1 MKYIVVATK
10 AADRDMACRRLAR
23 MFPVCLRSNMKIRID
38 TIWLATDP
46 MHTRASIETSQARVV
61 SVFGVAQAHYA
72 YLFSYRRTTRIKVL
86 GHDGLE
92 SAWRLGKI
100 SGMTSLPSIYRLNPE
115 QLRRYSAQFV
125 HRVENLDQK
134 IEQ

>member
-1 MKYIVVATK
+1 M
-10 AADRDMACRRLAR
+10 
-23 MFPVCLRSNMKIRID
+23 
-38 TIWLATDP
+38 
-46 MHTRASIETSQARVV
+46 

-100 SGMTSLPSIYRLNPE
+100 SGMITLPSIDRLNPE

-134 IEQ
+134 IER